1 MEEDIHPIETDLN
14 KIKDY
19 QEHELDT
26 NLHVEEIIQP
36 IIPVIEEED
45 EEEWISD
52 DFYKTLLGDED

>member
-1 MEEDIHPIETDLN
+1 M
-14 KIKDY
+14 
-19 QEHELDT
+19 